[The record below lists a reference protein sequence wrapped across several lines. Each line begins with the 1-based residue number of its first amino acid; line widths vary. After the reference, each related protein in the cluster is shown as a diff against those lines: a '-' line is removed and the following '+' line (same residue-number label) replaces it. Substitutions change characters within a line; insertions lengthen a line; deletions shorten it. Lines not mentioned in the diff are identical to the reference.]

1 MYVLQINKFIHCFNF
16 THTSLVNM
24 LDPANMQ
31 IQPNLNKIHTWKW
44 LNYFQSIKNMN
55 ICPFY
60 IEIGGVRHY
69 GIGWP
74 PQSYENTIEV
84 RKMIL
89 YRIQI
94 QIISFNVHSD
104 SGGCGW
110 LHGCRA

>member
-1 MYVLQINKFIHCFNF
+1 MYALLQINEFIHCFNF
-16 THTSLVNM
+16 KHTSLVNM

-89 YRIQI
+89 
-94 QIISFNVHSD
+94 
-104 SGGCGW
+104 
-110 LHGCRA
+110 

>member
-1 MYVLQINKFIHCFNF
+1 
-16 THTSLVNM
+16 
-24 LDPANMQ
+24 MQ

-84 RKMIL
+84 LKKIIHSNSIYL
-89 YRIQI
+89 IQI
-94 QIISFNVHSD
+94 LLEQLLIVVDGSMVAEHKNEVKFYVLNIIKMVSYLNDLNLS
-104 SGGCGW
+104 
-110 LHGCRA
+110 